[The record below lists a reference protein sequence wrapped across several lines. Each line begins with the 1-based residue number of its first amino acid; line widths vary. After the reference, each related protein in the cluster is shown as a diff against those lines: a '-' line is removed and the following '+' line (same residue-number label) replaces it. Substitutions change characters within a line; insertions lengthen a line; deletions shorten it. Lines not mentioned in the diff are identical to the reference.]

1 VKIIVSVV
9 VTVVVLGILAGVG
22 MSLRGKSD
30 SGKSEGTP
38 VRVEPVKRGDLVE
51 IVSAPGQ
58 LQPRTK
64 VSISAKT
71 TARIIELPFEEGAS
85 VKKDQVIVQLD
96 AKDLQAQLDATEAR
110 QAAQAGEIEVGHARL
125 KSQEAQIESAR
136 VQLADAE
143 RDLHRQNELLSTKD
157 VSQSAVDVAQAKV
170 DQLKAALNSTISSME
185 AEKAS
190 LIVSKHQLDA
200 AKAEIARARDSL
212 SYTTITSPID
222 GVITRLNAKVGE
234 MVVTGTMNN
243 SGTVILEVADLSEMQ
258 VDAQIDES
266 NIASVHEGQKAKVR
280 ISAYPDE
287 TFDGTVKLVGLDVVD
302 PRMGGGGGNN
312 QGGNQGRWYRARVV
326 VDTKN
331 RRIPSGLSSDVDIE
345 TNNHKNVIKVPTQAV
360 MGRPVDEL
368 PADAKNKPEVDKN
381 KTLATVVFCYGDGK
395 AKMTPVT
402 IGASD
407 MTHTEIT
414 SGLKDNDKVIIG
426 PYKILPTLN
435 ESMKLKEDT
444 SATSKP
450 TTTTTNA
457 TTKPQSK

>member
-22 MSLRGKSD
+22 ISLRGKSGD
-30 SGKSEGTP
+30 SGKSEGMP

-302 PRMGGGGGNN
+302 PRMGGGGGGGN

-381 KTLATVVFCYGDGK
+381 KTLATVVFCYADGK
-395 AKMTPVT
+395 AKITPVT

-414 SGLKDNDKVIIG
+414 SGLKDSDKVIIG

-450 TTTTTNA
+450 TTQA
-457 TTKPQSK
+457 TTKPK

>member
-1 VKIIVSVV
+1 VKIIVAVV

-22 MSLRGKSD
+22 MSLRGKGD
-30 SGKSEGTP
+30 TGKSEGTP

-71 TARIIELPFEEGAS
+71 TARIIDMPFEEGTS
-85 VKKDQVIVQLD
+85 VKKGQVIVQLD
-96 AKDLQAQLDATEAR
+96 AKDLQAALDASEAH
-110 QAAQAGEIEVGHARL
+110 QAAQAGEIEVGLARI

-143 RDLHRQNELLSTKD
+143 RDLHRQLELLNTKD

-170 DQLKAALNSTISSME
+170 DQLKAALNSQISSME
-185 AEKAS
+185 AERAS
-190 LIVSKHQLDA
+190 LVVQRHNLTA
-200 AKAEIARARDSL
+200 AKADIDRARDSL
-212 SYTTITSPID
+212 SYTTIASPID
-222 GVITRLNAKVGE
+222 GVITRVNAKVGE
-234 MVVTGTMNN
+234 MVVMGTMNN
-243 SGTVILEVADLSEMQ
+243 AGTVILEVADLSEMQ

-302 PRMGGGGGNN
+302 PRMGGGGGGGN

-345 TNNHKNVIKVPTQAV
+345 TNNHKSVIKVPTQAV

-381 KTLATVVFCYGDGK
+381 KTLATVVFCYADGK
-395 AKMTPVT
+395 AKITPVT

-414 SGLKDNDKVIIG
+414 SGLKDSDRVIIG

-450 TTTTTNA
+450 TTNA
-457 TTKPQSK
+457 TTKPK

>member
-1 VKIIVSVV
+1 MKIILSVV
-9 VTVVVLGILAGVG
+9 ISVVVLGILAGVG
-22 MSLRGKSD
+22 FSLRGKSND
-30 SGKSEGTP
+30 SGGKGDGTP
-38 VRVEPVKRGDLVE
+38 VRVEVVKRGDLVE

-71 TARIIELPFEEGAS
+71 TARIIDMPYEEGTS
-85 VKKDQVIVQLD
+85 VKKGQVIVQLD
-96 AKDLQAQLDATEAR
+96 AKDLQAALDATQAH
-110 QAAQAGEIEVGHARL
+110 QAAQAGEIEVGLARI

-143 RDLHRQNELLSTKD
+143 RDLHRQLELLNTKD

-170 DQLKAALNSTISSME
+170 DQLRAGLNSAISSME

-190 LIVSKHQLDA
+190 LIVQRHQLTA
-200 AKAEIARARDSL
+200 AKAEIDRARDSL

-222 GVITRLNAKVGE
+222 GIITRVNAKVGE
-234 MVVTGTMNN
+234 MVVMGTMNN
-243 SGTVILEVADLSEMQ
+243 AGTVILEVADLSEMQ

-266 NIASVHEGQKAKVR
+266 NIASVKEGQKAKIR

-287 TFDGTVKLVGLDVVD
+287 TIDGVVKLVGLDVVD
-302 PRMGGGGGNN
+302 PRQAGGMMNTS
-312 QGGNQGRWYRARVV
+312 GNQGRWYRARVV
-326 VDTKN
+326 VDTKG

-345 TNNHKNVIKVPTQAV
+345 TNNHKNVVKVPTQAV
-360 MGRPVDEL
+360 MGRPIDEL

-381 KTLATVVFCYGDGK
+381 KTLATVVFCYVDGK
-395 AKMTPVT
+395 ARITPVT

-414 SGLKDNDKVIIG
+414 SGLKDGDKIITG
-426 PYKILPTLN
+426 PYKVLPTLN

-444 SATSKP
+444 SATTKP
-450 TTTTTNA
+450 TGA
-457 TTKPQSK
+457 TTKNATSKP

>member
-1 VKIIVSVV
+1 MKIIVAVV

-22 MSLRGKSD
+22 MSLRGKGD
-30 SGKSEGTP
+30 TGKSEGTP

-71 TARIIELPFEEGAS
+71 TARIIDMPFEEGTS
-85 VKKDQVIVQLD
+85 VKKGQVIVQLD
-96 AKDLQAQLDATEAR
+96 AKDLQAALDASEAH
-110 QAAQAGEIEVGHARL
+110 QAAQAGEIEVGLARI

-143 RDLHRQNELLSTKD
+143 RDLHRQLELLNTKD

-170 DQLKAALNSTISSME
+170 DQLKAALNSQISSME
-185 AEKAS
+185 AERAS
-190 LIVSKHQLDA
+190 LVVQRHNLTA
-200 AKAEIARARDSL
+200 AKADIDRARDSL
-212 SYTTITSPID
+212 SYTTIASPID
-222 GVITRLNAKVGE
+222 GVITRVNAKVGE
-234 MVVTGTMNN
+234 MVVMGTMNN
-243 SGTVILEVADLSEMQ
+243 AGTVILEVADLSEMQ

-302 PRMGGGGGNN
+302 PRMGGGGGGGN

-345 TNNHKNVIKVPTQAV
+345 TNNHKSVIKVPTQAV

-381 KTLATVVFCYGDGK
+381 KTLATVVFCYADGK
-395 AKMTPVT
+395 AKITPVT

-414 SGLKDNDKVIIG
+414 SGLKDSDRVIIG

-450 TTTTTNA
+450 TTNA
-457 TTKPQSK
+457 TTKPK